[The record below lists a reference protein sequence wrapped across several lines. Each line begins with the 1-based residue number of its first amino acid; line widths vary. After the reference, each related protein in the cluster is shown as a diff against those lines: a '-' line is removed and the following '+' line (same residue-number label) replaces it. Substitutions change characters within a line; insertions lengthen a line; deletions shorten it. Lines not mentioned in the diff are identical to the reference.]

1 MHAIPW
7 CQNVQIPLDPISA
20 LVLMDLRLMTKAM
33 NVWVS
38 PTDIICCAHIHDK
51 YQLCVNV
58 RRTSMNYCSN

>member
-20 LVLMDLRLMTKAM
+20 PVLTDLRLMKGAM

-38 PTDIICCAHIHDK
+38 PTDIVCCVHI
-51 YQLCVNV
+51 YT
-58 RRTSMNYCSN
+58 R